1 MPRQPLFIHPDL
13 KIFKVIGIVCDFMNA
28 CMCVYNRYTEPACVL
43 AIFVCTMCMLVCVY
57 VCIGVRCHVYVCVE
71 GVSMCCDVYVTCVQM
86 CITGYHVYH
95 DQLCV

>member
-1 MPRQPLFIHPDL
+1 MIHPDL

-57 VCIGVRCHVYVCVE
+57 VYEYVYVY
-71 GVSMCCDVYVTCVQM
+71 DVYEYAFIFKYMFFIIHPVIPPTR
-86 CITGYHVYH
+86 
-95 DQLCV
+95 